1 MFLHLFQSKIS
12 IDLYFKKHYFKFL
25 IETGHLLILV
35 PRRVPLPSNHL
46 NVHATNLSVDT
57 NAIRKNKNVG

>member
-25 IETGHLLILV
+25 IETSHLLILV
-35 PRRVPLPSNHL
+35 PRRVPLPSNYL